1 MAVFFKYS
9 MRNKHLIFFQSKRF
23 SPMEISLL
31 VVSFLIFLIFIFRGI
46 NLPYVGPNATN
57 FNVYSLI
64 AHNFNKF
71 GYLETKLAPV
81 ISVSNALPDKPE
93 YFFHHPTLLSF
104 VESVL
109 FRMLGEGFWVGRATV
124 VIFAIGSFILTF
136 LIGKKIVNKKYGT
149 IAVFVTALV
158 PASTLFGKMIGQE
171 PLVLFFCL
179 LALYSVL
186 MYLSSE
192 NKKFLIL
199 CLIAVVLGIFSD
211 WPMMYFIFFFI
222 PLFAKHKKI
231 KTGIYIVLF
240 SLAISVILL
249 VYICFMESGLWDLQ
263 NAVTLRSISGLLSIS
278 LWAIRWIA
286 TIFLRFIIY
295 FNPVLFLLSTVAL
308 YEISMRYIKKQ
319 LSDVDL
325 VIVGLFLFG
334 IFHVFLY
341 GQASF
346 THPYLIYYLVPFI
359 VYGSS
364 LVILKFFLKKDHF
377 YLGGLTFLS
386 IIYLLMI
393 QVYKSEQISSNLWRY
408 ELTRAVSHHLGL
420 YEEVLLNSSSV
431 IDSDLLWYPFLINR
445 KFVGENTSI
454 ENKDKHNHY
463 IYSCLGKCNL
473 QNTQLNALK
482 NRYSFIYIFDSHA
495 ETYIF
500 LLKQKKNQQVGEKI
514 MPIREINLSKYF
526 VSQTEGSQL
535 IRKIYRF
542 TVEILKVPQI

>member
-1 MAVFFKYS
+1 MNKKLCNFV
-9 MRNKHLIFFQSKRF
+9 RNKRIYLI
-23 SPMEISLL
+23 EITTIIASLI
-31 VVSFLIFLIFIFRGI
+31 IFLYFLTSGI

-81 ISVSNALPDKPE
+81 ISVSNVLPQKPE

-109 FRMLGEGFWVGRATV
+109 FRMFGESFWVGRVTV
-124 VIFAIGSFILTF
+124 IIFAIGTFILTF
-136 LIGKKIVNKKYGT
+136 FIGKKLVNKKYGVVA
-149 IAVFVTALV
+149 IFVTAII

-171 PLVLFFCL
+171 PLVLFFSL

-199 CLIAVVLGIFSD
+199 RLIAVILGVLSD

-222 PLFAKHKKI
+222 PLFAKYKKT
-231 KTGIYIVLF
+231 KTGIYLVLF
-240 SLAISVILL
+240 SFAISAIFL
-249 VYICFMESGLWDLQ
+249 VYVYFLRSGFWDLQ
-263 NAVTLRSISGLLSIS
+263 NAVTLRSITGLLPIP
-278 LWAIRWIA
+278 LWPIRWIV
-286 TIFLRFIIY
+286 TIFLRFVIY
-295 FNPVLFLLSTVAL
+295 FNPILFLLSTVTL
-308 YEISMRYIKKQ
+308 YEIYKRYIKKQ

-341 GQASF
+341 SQASF

-359 VYGSS
+359 AYGSS
-364 LVILKFFLKKDHF
+364 LIILKFFLEKSYF
-377 YLGGLTFLS
+377 YFGGLTFLS
-386 IIYLLMI
+386 IIYLLVI
-393 QVYKSEQISSNLWRY
+393 QIYKNEQISSNLWRY
-408 ELTRAVSHHLGL
+408 ELTRKVSQHVSL
-420 YEEVLLNSSSV
+420 YEEVLLNPSSV

-445 KFVGENTSI
+445 KIMGENTSI
-454 ENKDKHNHY
+454 ENNDKHNHY
-463 IYSCLGKCNL
+463 IYSCLGKCNP
-473 QNTQLNALK
+473 QNIRLNVLK
-482 NRYSFIYIFDSHA
+482 HRYSFVYIVDSHA

-500 LLKQKKNQQVGEKI
+500 LLKQKKNYKTEEKQL
-514 MPIREINLSKYF
+514 PIREINLSKY
-526 VSQTEGSQL
+526 STQTEGSRL
-535 IRKIYRF
+535 IRQIYRF
-542 TVEILKVPQI
+542 IVEILKVPQI